1 MGLEC
6 ACASGQAVAL
16 KTEQVSLVNGL
27 KLQNQHASAVL
38 VGLVVG
44 LGLCVPL
51 LARELATFDPSM
63 PPGTSCQVAIE
74 KVHPTQFA
82 VGYWEVK
89 QRAANIVRHSPER
102 LEFYEEE
109 HLALLVVGPG
119 GVPYLVDGHHLCLA
133 MLKAGRGT
141 TVEARVVA
149 NWRDLPVAEFWSKMR
164 QSNYVYPYDNQGRGP
179 LEVEKLPKKV
189 TELTD
194 DPYRSLAWA
203 VRNRG
208 GYQKTTVSFAEFQW
222 ANFFRRRIT
231 IGPKGGDFERAVQ
244 AALKISHTAE
254 AKNLPGYTPKPGI
267 PRKLE

>member
-1 MGLEC
+1 VRAEN

-16 KTEQVSLVNGL
+16 EPERVSLVSLL
-27 KLQNQHASAVL
+27 KLRSQHASAVL
-38 VGLVVG
+38 AALVAG

-51 LARELATFDPSM
+51 LARELVGFDPSM

-89 QRAANIVRHSPER
+89 QRAANIARHGPSR
-102 LEFYEEE
+102 LELYEEE

-119 GVPYLVDGHHLCLA
+119 GEPYLVDGHHLCRA

-149 NWRDLPVAEFWSKMR
+149 NWRDLPVAEFWNKMR

-179 LEVEKLPKKV
+179 LDVARLPKKV

-208 GYQKTTVSFAEFQW
+208 GFQKTTGSFAEFQW
-222 ANFFRRRIT
+222 ANFFRKRIE
-231 IGPKGGDFERAVQ
+231 IGRKEKDFEKAVK
-244 AALKISHTAE
+244 AALKICHSTE
-254 AKNLPGYTPKPGI
+254 AKNLPGYTPNAETHSKG
-267 PRKLE
+267 E

>member
-1 MGLEC
+1 MCLI
-6 ACASGQAVAL
+6 L
-16 KTEQVSLVNGL
+16 LM
-27 KLQNQHASAVL
+27 KLRSQHASAVF
-38 VGLVVG
+38 VALVV
-44 LGLCVPL
+44 LLWLCVPL
-51 LARELATFDPSM
+51 LAGELAGFDPSM

-89 QRAANIVRHSPER
+89 QRAANIARHSPQR
-102 LEFYEEE
+102 LEIYEEE
-109 HLALLVVGPG
+109 HVALLVVGPG
-119 GVPYLVDGHHLCLA
+119 GEPYLVDGHHLCLA

-149 NWRDLPVAEFWSKMR
+149 NWRDLPVAEFWRKMR
-164 QSNYVYPYDNQGRGP
+164 ESNYVYPYDNQGRGP

-208 GYQKTTVSFAEFQW
+208 GFQKTTASFAEFQW
-222 ANFFRRRIT
+222 ANFFRKRIE
-231 IGPKGGDFERAVQ
+231 IGPRTKDFEKAVK
-244 AALKISHTAE
+244 ADLKISHSAE
-254 AKNLPGYTPKPGI
+254 ARNLPGYTPKAGTSSKP
-267 PRKLE
+267 E